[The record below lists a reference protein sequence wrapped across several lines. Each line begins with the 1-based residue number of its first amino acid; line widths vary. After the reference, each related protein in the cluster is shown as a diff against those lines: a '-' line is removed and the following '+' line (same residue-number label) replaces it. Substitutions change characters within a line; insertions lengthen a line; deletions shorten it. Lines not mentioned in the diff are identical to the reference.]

1 MLNANQKKAIEN
13 IHSATLVIAGPG
25 TGKTELL
32 SERIGRILTETNDS
46 AQNILCLTYSKSGV
60 RAMQERLA
68 KKYGKEIAS
77 EIAIHTFHSFCN
89 KVIIDNKAFF
99 NNKASVLLDDIKF
112 FEFVYDLLGE
122 PNIAGINYTKKPPT
136 SKLLGAFKLI
146 YNKIK
151 EEKLNIDNELINA
164 NRLIN
169 DLLSTVENN
178 KRNEEINKIQKFHD
192 ALILIQ
198 HLIPK
203 IVENKLYD
211 YNDMLKWAID
221 FFTNNPEELQNYREK
236 YLYVLVDEFQD
247 TNPLQLELLNLL
259 IIKNGQNDPSIFVVA
274 DDDQC
279 IYRFQGASIDTII
292 NLSDNLQSIE
302 RHVLVENYRS
312 TQDILD
318 MASNL
323 IIHNKARV
331 VNKIPSLSKDL
342 KAAHETTM
350 HLSTTPKIWECVD
363 KLHEAKLI
371 LASIQ
376 KKISLGEAVP
386 SDFAILYRTRSHGE
400 SIIDL
405 IKRSG
410 LEYDTADD
418 SNNLMDKG
426 FVFDIDNA
434 LQCIR
439 MEHLKTGS
447 SDGYFF
453 KYISNHSEK
462 YNLLDVLELKRS
474 LGDKYSSFVN
484 NLLTI
489 SHSEIHSSLFI
500 ELKEIVSKLALLSKN
515 RGVMRDAHWTELY
528 NILSIQVGDDQI
540 WKDWDEFL
548 VNEKNYRIGYTIFD
562 WAELFFQYREYSKKI
577 DSKQAIQNKGIK
589 LSTLHGSKGLE
600 FKHVYIVGCTDN
612 KFEKKD
618 IDKNQI
624 KFPNQDNDLE
634 ALIEDRRRLF
644 YVGLTRAEQTIT
656 FTYYKD
662 GFGKSNYPTLTRFV
676 KEAVPNWN
684 QIVKRVVSVPSITN
698 ENYDYKAY
706 LGSHLNYVESLIK
719 NDFRFS
725 PSTFSTFIKCSSEF
739 LIKDLLNLPGTT
751 SQVPAFGI
759 AVHKM
764 LQVILD
770 EKIYKL
776 PIDDAK
782 KYIKNNWSLVFSNYS
797 HLFLSKNL
805 LRYQDYGLDV
815 IINYYDNYIHNKILT
830 DERSQEETIEGLQN
844 GVKIKGKLD
853 RIDIINNTALVIDYK
868 TGSVYSDKLKPFVDH
883 DHPGGDYWRQAM
895 FYSSLV
901 SSKFPERSLLNVSFH
916 SVEKETIKDVIHE
929 LNPDPSLAIWAAY
942 LKNNW
947 DNLQK
952 LSFSNPCLKKECPFC
967 NNISNSETK
976 FHS

>member
-1 MLNANQKKAIEN
+1 MLNPNQRQAIEN

-32 SERIGRILTETNDS
+32 SERIGRILTETTDS

-60 RAMQERLA
+60 RAMQERLS
-68 KKYGKEIAS
+68 KKYGKVIAS
-77 EIAIHTFHSFCN
+77 EISVHTFHSFCN
-89 KVIIDNKAFF
+89 KIIIDRKAFF
-99 NNKASVLLDDIKF
+99 TNKATVLLDDIKF
-112 FEFVYDLLGE
+112 FEFVYDLLGD
-122 PNIAGINYTKKPPT
+122 PMIAGINYSKKPPT
-136 SKLLGAFKLI
+136 SQLLGSFKAI
-146 YNKIK
+146 FNKIK

-169 DLLSTVENN
+169 DLLLTNETI
-178 KRNEEINKIQKFHD
+178 KRNVEINKIQKFHD
-192 ALILIQ
+192 ALILIK
-198 HLIPK
+198 HLFPK
-203 IVENKLYD
+203 IEENKLYD

-221 FFTNNPEELQNYREK
+221 FFNNNPEELQNYREK

-292 NLSDNLQSIE
+292 NLSDNLQTIE

-318 MASNL
+318 MASSL
-323 IIHNKARV
+323 IRHNKTRV

-350 HLSTTPKIWECVD
+350 HLSTTPEIWECVD

-376 KKISLGEAVP
+376 KKIALGEAVP
-386 SDFAILYRTRSHGE
+386 SDFAILYRTRSYGE
-400 SIIDL
+400 TITDL

-418 SNNLMDKG
+418 SNNLLDKG
-426 FVFDIDNA
+426 FVYDIDNA

-439 MEHLKTGS
+439 MEQLKPGS
-447 SDGYFF
+447 SDGYLF
-453 KYISNHSEK
+453 KYILNHPEK
-462 YNLLDVLELKRS
+462 YNLLDILELKRS
-474 LGDKYSSFVN
+474 LGAKYSSFFN

-489 SHSEIHSSLFI
+489 KHSEIHTSLFI
-500 ELKEIVSKLALLSKN
+500 ELKEIVSKLSLLSKN
-515 RGVMRDAHWTELY
+515 KGVMRDEYWTELY
-528 NILSIQVGDDQI
+528 NILSIKVGDDQI
-540 WKDWDEFL
+540 WKDWNEFL
-548 VNEKNYRIGYTIFD
+548 VNEKNYRFEYRIFD

-577 DSKQAIQNKGIK
+577 DSKQANQNKGIK

-612 KFEKKD
+612 KFEKPDKD
-618 IDKNQI
+618 NNQI
-624 KFPNQDNDLE
+624 KFPNQENDLD

-644 YVGLTRAEQTIT
+644 YVGLTRAEQTII

-662 GFGKSNYPTLTRFV
+662 GLGKAKNFNLTRFV
-676 KEAVPNWN
+676 KEAIPNWN
-684 QIVKRVVSVPSITN
+684 QIVKRVVSVPSIN
-698 ENYDYKAY
+698 NKNLDYKAY
-706 LGSHLNYVESLIK
+706 LGSHLNYVKSIITDE
-719 NDFRFS
+719 FRFS

-739 LIKDLLNLPGTT
+739 LIKDLFNLPGTT
-751 SQVPAFGI
+751 SQIPAFGT

-764 LQVILD
+764 LQIILD
-770 EKIYKL
+770 EKLYKL
-776 PIDDAK
+776 PLEDAK
-782 KYIKNNWSLVFSNYS
+782 KYIIKKWPLVFNNYS
-797 HLFLSKNL
+797 HLFLTKNF
-805 LRYQDYGLDV
+805 LRYQNYGLDI
-815 IINYYDNYIHNKILT
+815 IINYYNNYIHNKILT
-830 DERSQEETIEGLQN
+830 DERSQEETLECLQN

-853 RIDIINNTALVIDYK
+853 RIDIINNTSLVIDYK
-868 TGSVYSDKLKPFVDH
+868 TGSVYTDKLKPFVDD

-901 SSKFPERSLLNVSFH
+901 SSKFPDRSLLNVSFH
-916 SVEKETIKDVIHE
+916 SVEKETVKDVIHE
-929 LNPDPSLAIWAAY
+929 LKPDPSFSIWATY

-952 LSFSNPCLKKECPFC
+952 LNFLNPCLKKECPFC